1 MQFGGLSFHLL
12 SRAFVSRLYM
22 RLRSF
27 SATAK
32 CSRCQTFV
40 VQQHRR
46 FLTAGILCSV
56 SDLEAVAALEKLAAD
71 DLEMYEAKVANHDD
85 RDRQDRGDTQG

>member
-1 MQFGGLSFHLL
+1 
-12 SRAFVSRLYM
+12 
-22 RLRSF
+22 
-27 SATAK
+27 
-32 CSRCQTFV
+32 
-40 VQQHRR
+40 
-46 FLTAGILCSV
+46 V